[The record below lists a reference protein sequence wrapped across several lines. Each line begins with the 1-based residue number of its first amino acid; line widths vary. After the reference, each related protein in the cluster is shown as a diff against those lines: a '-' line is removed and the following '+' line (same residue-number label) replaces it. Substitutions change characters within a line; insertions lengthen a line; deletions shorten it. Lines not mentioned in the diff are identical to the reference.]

1 MNDQEIEAIFKK
13 FFPKTKFSK
22 GFLNFGAAMFDAGR
36 AEAERVEPHVM
47 VPVEPTLEIL
57 TTMAYLLRV
66 VPHGEDASEWL
77 PTLHRQYVAAI
88 RAAQEGKS

>member
-47 VPVEPTLEIL
+47 VPVEPV
-57 TTMAYLLRV
+57 Y
-66 VPHGEDASEWL
+66 
-77 PTLHRQYVAAI
+77 
-88 RAAQEGKS
+88 